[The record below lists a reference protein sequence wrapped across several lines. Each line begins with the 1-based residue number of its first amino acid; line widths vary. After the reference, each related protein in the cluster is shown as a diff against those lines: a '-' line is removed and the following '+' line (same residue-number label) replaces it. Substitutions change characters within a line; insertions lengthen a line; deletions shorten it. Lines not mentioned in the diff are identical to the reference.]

1 MGISQYHNTIP
12 FYKGDFQYLENNL
25 KKLETLND
33 IYDYYDI
40 DLDKETVEIDD
51 KQSKIY
57 SDSYSD
63 NFGKILDMNE
73 ATKLN
78 SWLLFSFCYIIRFT

>member
-1 MGISQYHNTIP
+1 MGTISQYHNTIP

-40 DLDKETVEIDD
+40 DLDKETNEIDE
-51 KQSKIY
+51 KQSHIQSDEY
-57 SDSYSD
+57 SDSLG
-63 NFGKILDMNE
+63 N
-73 ATKLN
+73 KLN
-78 SWLLFSFCYIIRFT
+78 IKKICELGVTET

>member
-1 MGISQYHNTIP
+1 MNRMGISQYHNTIP

-51 KQSKIY
+51 KKSEIY
-57 SDSYSD
+57 SDSYPDS
-63 NFGKILDMNE
+63 FGKIFNMN
-73 ATKLN
+73 TLILCN
-78 SWLLFSFCYIIRFT
+78 FFRRSN

>member
-33 IYDYYDI
+33 IYDY
-40 DLDKETVEIDD
+40 
-51 KQSKIY
+51 
-57 SDSYSD
+57 
-63 NFGKILDMNE
+63 F
-73 ATKLN
+73 KLN
-78 SWLLFSFCYIIRFT
+78 VKKNIVIFSF